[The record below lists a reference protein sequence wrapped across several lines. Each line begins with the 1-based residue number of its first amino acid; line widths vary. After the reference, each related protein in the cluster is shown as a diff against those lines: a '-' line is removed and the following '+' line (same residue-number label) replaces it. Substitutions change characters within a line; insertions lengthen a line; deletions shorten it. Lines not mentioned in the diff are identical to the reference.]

1 MSARDE
7 LRTSAA
13 KCRRPVIHPVRPGG
27 RTAVARQA
35 TANPVAR
42 DWRVN
47 GREAN

>member
-1 MSARDE
+1 MNASTQ
-7 LRTSAA
+7 LRRPAA
-13 KCRRPVIHPVRPGG
+13 QCRRPVIHPGHPGG
-27 RTAVARQA
+27 RTAVARLA